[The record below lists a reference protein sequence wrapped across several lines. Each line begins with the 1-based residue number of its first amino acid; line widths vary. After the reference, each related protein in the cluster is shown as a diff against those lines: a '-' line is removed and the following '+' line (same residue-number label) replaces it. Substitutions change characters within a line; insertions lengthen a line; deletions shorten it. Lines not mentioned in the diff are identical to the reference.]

1 MKICANCGAQLPD
14 DASFCNNCG
23 SALTDSSSAAPEAP
37 VTPAAPV
44 VPVPDTAASTD
55 QQAGQAVNPQP
66 NMQQN
71 FNQQPFGQQGYQQPQ
86 YQQPYMAYDPNDHTS
101 EFDPQDIA
109 DNKLFAVL
117 PYLFSCILGIIVGM
131 YVKDSAFVKFH
142 IKNSIRLD
150 IAKILALLLCII
162 PFLGWIAAA
171 VCGLVLAVIHI
182 IAIVW
187 VFQGKA
193 KELPIISSIS
203 FLK

>member
-14 DASFCNNCG
+14 DAAFCNNCG
-23 SALTDSSSAAPEAP
+23 SALTDDSIN
-37 VTPAAPV
+37 AAPV
-44 VPVPDTAASTD
+44 SNAAPITPATDTMTPAD
-55 QQAGQAVNPQP
+55 QQAGQLSGPQP
-66 NMQQN
+66 NLQQN
-71 FNQQPFGQQGYQQPQ
+71 YQQPFGQAPYQQPQ

-117 PYLFSCILGIIVGM
+117 PYLLSSLMGIIVGI

-142 IKNSIRLD
+142 IKNAIRLD
-150 IAKILALLLCII
+150 VAVILVLLLCII

-171 VCGLVLAVIHI
+171 VCGLVLSVVKI

-193 KELPIISSIS
+193 KDLPIISSIG

>member
-14 DASFCNNCG
+14 DAAFCNNCG
-23 SALTDSSSAAPEAP
+23 SALTDGNTGSASPETPAVPLNP
-37 VTPAAPV
+37 VTPVADQAV
-44 VPVPDTAASTD
+44 QGD
-55 QQAGQAVNPQP
+55 QQAVGQP

-71 FNQQPFGQQGYQQPQ
+71 YQQYGQAPYQQPQ

-109 DNKLFAVL
+109 ENRLFAVL
-117 PYLFSCILGIIVGM
+117 PYLFSSLMGIIVGI
-131 YVKDSAFVKFH
+131 YLKDSAFVKFH
-142 IKNSIRLD
+142 IRNSIRLD
-150 IAKILALLLCII
+150 IAVILTLLLCII

-171 VCGLVLAVIHI
+171 ICGLVLSVVKI

-193 KELPIISSIS
+193 KDLPIISAIG